1 MIWTL
6 PPKRP
11 SFPNTLKEGIEI
23 IHMTHAKHSLSKRFV
38 RFQNKKIIT
47 RIKEKSRLTVCVVC
61 SRVKLILDWEEFFYF
76 VPFNTVLSAIDR
88 PEF

>member
-1 MIWTL
+1 
-6 PPKRP
+6 
-11 SFPNTLKEGIEI
+11 
-23 IHMTHAKHSLSKRFV
+23 MTHAKHSLSKRFV

-76 VPFNTVLSAIDR
+76 FTNSLLRTLNCYLTGKGDWV
-88 PEF
+88 